1 MNMSAPFGNSNG
13 DPGLYG
19 EVTNNFCC
27 VASLRWSAGGFGGLC
42 ATVFK
47 VGVGLED
54 GPSSRNDAVHEHGRE
69 KMELA
74 MRM

>member
-1 MNMSAPFGNSNG
+1 MSAPLGNNNG

-27 VASLRWSAGGFGGLC
+27 VANLRWSAGGLGGLC

-47 VGVGLED
+47 VGVGPED
-54 GPSSRNDAVHEHGRE
+54 GPSSRSDAVHEHGRE
-69 KMELA
+69 KMEFA